1 MLIYSEGTVVL
12 VLVLVVGRWRQAAAV
27 VMLAAAVVIIN
38 GMGGEVW
45 MMSIIINSDGCY
57 F

>member
-1 MLIYSEGTVVL
+1 MLVLVL